1 MEKITSLTDF
11 IEKNK
16 ELTKGSTLYGKMI
29 DSFFRVNSPIKQ
41 NDIYSKTF
49 ILREF
54 ERILD
59 WEENRGYVGM
69 LDVFPELDQIESKF
83 QECVLDKSIFSGK
96 DKNVSRV
103 ILTRTNDFTKR
114 LRLSIHVNE
123 FLQEYLG
130 TPGYIVSLDREKKQE
145 LNNMIN
151 RILDDSSY
159 NESDKKL
166 LRIIQKR
173 LCSDNC
179 SYERMNG
186 DEISEYDC
194 LSLHLKVRGRSELIS
209 KAALELYLECR
220 ATVSPFQFF
229 YRGESSVNWRLLP
242 SILRHETSWSKESFY
257 YHEMLVRCPG
267 EFKDSS
273 FLNKLVTMQHYGCP
287 TRLLDV
293 TLNSL
298 IGLYFA
304 CESNYC
310 EDGKVYIFPTIRGF
324 MSYAD
329 SEMVLFLSCLP
340 HLSLNEQK
348 NLQQELKSFAEHNE
362 PSYLPL
368 WTRDKLLS
376 IAKKE
381 KPSLLDISNFGD
393 LMSPLFV
400 QPDYT
405 NDRIRNQQG
414 AFIISGVFESLDEA
428 ESRLKA
434 RTANTSFIIEAGAK
448 KKILDELDSVGVN
461 KATVYP
467 NVEKIAEYLKSL

>member
-16 ELTKGSTLYGKMI
+16 ELTKDSTLYGEMI
-29 DSFFRVNSPIKQ
+29 DSFFQINSPIKQ

-59 WEENRGYVGM
+59 WGENRSYVGM
-69 LDVFPELDQIESKF
+69 LDDVPDLNQIEMKL
-83 QECVLDKSIFSGK
+83 QEYVHDKSIFT
-96 DKNVSRV
+96 DNDMDVAHV
-103 ILTRTNDFTKR
+103 FLTRTKDYTKR

-123 FLQEYLG
+123 FLQECSG
-130 TPGYIVSLDREKKQE
+130 RPSFIVSLDSEKKKD
-145 LNNMIN
+145 LNNLII
-151 RILDDSSY
+151 RTLDDSSY

-173 LCSDNC
+173 LHSDSS
-179 SYERMNG
+179 SYERMNC

-220 ATVSPFQFF
+220 ATVNPFQFF

-242 SILRHETSWSKESFY
+242 SVLRHETSWSRESFY

-273 FLNKLVTMQHYGCP
+273 FLSKLVTMQHFGCP

-304 CESNYC
+304 CESNHH
-310 EDGKVYIFPTIRGF
+310 EDGKVYIFPTVRGSI
-324 MSYAD
+324 SYAD
-329 SEMVLFLSCLP
+329 SEKVLILSCLP
-340 HLSLNEQK
+340 HLSINEQK
-348 NLQQELKSFAEHNE
+348 NLRQELRSFAGYNASLCH
-362 PSYLPL
+362 PL
-368 WTRDKLLS
+368 WTLDKLLS
-376 IAKKE
+376 IAKRE
-381 KPSLLDISNFGD
+381 KSSLQGFSNIGD

-428 ESRLKA
+428 EARLKA
-434 RTANTSFIIEAGAK
+434 RTAKTCFIVDAGAK

-467 NVEKIAEYLKSL
+467 NIEKIAEYLKSM

>member
-1 MEKITSLTDF
+1 MDKITSLTDF

-16 ELTKGSTLYGKMI
+16 KLTNGCTLYGEMI
-29 DSFFRVNSPIKQ
+29 DSFLKINSPVKQ
-41 NDIYSKTF
+41 NDFYSKTF
-49 ILREF
+49 IMREF

-59 WEENRGYVGM
+59 WEENRCYVGM
-69 LDVFPELDQIESKF
+69 LDDLPGFEKIKSKLE
-83 QECVLDKSIFSGK
+83 ECVHDKSIFSDEDRG
-96 DKNVSRV
+96 VAHV
-103 ILTRTNDFTKR
+103 VLTRTKDITRR

-123 FLQEYLG
+123 FLQECSG
-130 TPGYIVSLDREKKQE
+130 KPGFIVSLDSEKKKE
-145 LNNMIN
+145 LNNLIICMLN
-151 RILDDSSY
+151 DTSY
-159 NESDKKL
+159 NEGDKKL

-173 LCSDNC
+173 LCSSIC
-179 SYERMNG
+179 SYEKMSC

-220 ATVSPFQFF
+220 ATVNPFQFF

-242 SILRHETSWSKESFY
+242 SVLRHETSWSRESFY
-257 YHEMLVRCPG
+257 YHEMLARCPG
-267 EFKDSS
+267 EFKNSS
-273 FLNKLVTMQHYGCP
+273 FLSKLVTMQHYGCP

-304 CESNYC
+304 CESNHH
-310 EDGKVYIFPTIRGF
+310 EDGKVYIFPSIRGSI
-324 MSYAD
+324 SYAD
-329 SEMVLFLSCLP
+329 SEKVLFLSCLP
-340 HLSLNEQK
+340 HLSINEQK
-348 NLQQELKSFAEHNE
+348 NLRQELKSYAGYNASLCH
-362 PSYLPL
+362 PL
-368 WTRDKLLS
+368 WTLDKMLS

-381 KPSLLDISNFGD
+381 RPSLQGIPNIGD
-393 LMSPLFV
+393 LMCPLFV

-434 RTANTSFIIEAGAK
+434 RTAKTCFIIEASAK

-467 NVEKIAEYLKSL
+467 NIEKIAEYLKSL